1 MTLTWEICYEVM
13 PQALDLGLCSVEDL
27 FFTKKKSAA
36 GTTRGGTHKL

>member
-1 MTLTWEICYEVM
+1 MGPRNFNLAY
-13 PQALDLGLCSVEDL
+13 LDLGIFSVEDL